1 MPIRKKPRVLS
12 RKHPHFRWRALQTGC
27 YPHSVERRSAQ
38 TARKI
43 ADEILEGKLPP
54 GDRLP
59 SEEKLCERFQVSR
72 TVIREA
78 IQQLRGRG
86 LIRTLK
92 GSGSYIA
99 DPSLESL
106 GSAVMSY
113 SVLAEESDFL
123 ELIDFRI
130 LIEAECA
137 RLAASRATAA
147 LDAELTRIHGK
158 MENLRGTRDQF
169 SKADIA
175 FHLAIARGSG
185 NSIYAVL
192 LGALETRCVA
202 FAQVNRGEGDWY
214 SPVIETHAHILE
226 AIKER
231 DPEAAAEAMRQ
242 HLLGSRNQ
250 FRGLHLASHAA
261 V

>member
-1 MPIRKKPRVLS
+1 
-12 RKHPHFRWRALQTGC
+12 
-27 YPHSVERRSAQ
+27 VERRSAQ
-38 TARKI
+38 TAGKL
-43 ADEILEGKLPP
+43 AQEILEGRLPP
-54 GDRLP
+54 GERLP

-99 DPSLESL
+99 DSSLDAL
-106 GSAVMSY
+106 GSAIMSY

-137 RLAASRATAA
+137 RLAAINATPAF
-147 LDAELTRIHGK
+147 DAELNRILAR
-158 MENLRGTRDQF
+158 MEKLRDTRDQF

-185 NSIYAVL
+185 NGIYAVL
-192 LGALETRCVA
+192 LGALEGRCIE

-214 SPVIETHAHILE
+214 TPVIETHRHILE
-226 AIKER
+226 AIQRR
-231 DPEAAAEAMRQ
+231 DSGGAAEAMRQ
-242 HLLGSRNQ
+242 HLLGSRNH
-250 FRGLHLASHAA
+250 FRGLGLVSNPSASPPA
-261 V
+261 